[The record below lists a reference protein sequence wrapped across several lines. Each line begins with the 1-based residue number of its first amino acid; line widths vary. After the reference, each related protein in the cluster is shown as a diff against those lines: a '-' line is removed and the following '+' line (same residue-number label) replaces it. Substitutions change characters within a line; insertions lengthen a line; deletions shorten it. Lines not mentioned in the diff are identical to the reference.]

1 MAKLKNL
8 VAKLWRQSPEQP
20 KHMTIYGHQEIT
32 KFTCVVC
39 NKQGYLSEAY
49 LKSERDR
56 KHDSDTRPYHADCYI
71 RTNGR
76 YLPAKEKSTASLFE
90 FLKD

>member
-8 VAKLWRQSPEQP
+8 VAKLWRQSPDRP
-20 KHMTIYGHQEIT
+20 KHMTIYGHQELT

-39 NKQGYLSEAY
+39 KKEGYLSEAY

-56 KHDSDTRPYHADCYI
+56 KHSNDTRPYHADCYI
-71 RTNGR
+71 QTNGK
-76 YLPAKEKSTASLFE
+76 YLPSKEKSTASLFE

>member
-8 VAKLWRQSPEQP
+8 VAKLWRESPEHP
-20 KHMTIYGHQEIT
+20 KHMTIYGHQEVT

-39 NKQGYLSEAY
+39 KKEGYLSEAY
-49 LKSERDR
+49 LKSKKQR
-56 KHDSDTRPYHADCYI
+56 KHNNDTRPYHADCYI
-71 RTNGR
+71 MTNGK
-76 YLPAKEKSTASLFE
+76 YLPEKKEPTASLFE